1 MILHENIRGN
11 DSSEKIRRNGD
22 TETEKQ
28 QHDSAEIIREKRVA
42 RTHTTQKLCE
52 DEALGSDNRAA
63 EFV

>member
-1 MILHENIRGN
+1 MTSHENIRGN

-22 TETEKQ
+22 TKTEKQ

-52 DEALGSDNRAA
+52 DETLGSDKRGD
-63 EFV
+63 EFA